1 MLHRVG
7 SRQGQPGS
15 LVGARIAM
23 SEIADF
29 ATLVLIVAGGFS
41 VAAISTKLTERF
53 PVPAPALFLVAA
65 AIVSDM
71 WPEIDEHLPVRTIE
85 RIAVVALIVILFN
98 GGIDITMR
106 RLRASIVPVLSL
118 GLAGTFLTAGG
129 IAAVAHWVLGM
140 DWTLAGLVGAALAPT
155 DPAVMFSVLGRREV
169 AGRSGTTLEGEAG
182 MNDPAGIALMIG
194 MIELAT
200 HDDATVLVVG
210 REFVVEM
217 VVGAVFGML
226 GGRLLVPLLRRA
238 RLPSGSMYPILA
250 LTLAGALY
258 GATSIAHGS
267 GFLAVFLAG
276 LLIGDARLPYKAE
289 IERFQS
295 SLAGLAELVVFVALG
310 ATVHLTE
317 LAVRDWVEGLVLVAV
332 MAVAIR
338 PLVVVVTLLGVRMS
352 RGEKAFIAFAGLKG
366 AVPVLLAAF
375 AILGGVPDG
384 QRIYDLVFIAVLVSV
399 VAQGSLV
406 PLVARRLGIRM
417 NLRDQ
422 LPWEL
427 SVRVGSEPTGAH
439 EYRVAPRS
447 DADGAAL
454 GDLPLGDD
462 AWVTLLVRDGDALQP
477 SIEMRLRPDDRV
489 LILADDPERLTLL
502 RSTFAAG

>member
-1 MLHRVG
+1 
-7 SRQGQPGS
+7 
-15 LVGARIAM
+15 M

-41 VAAISTKLTERF
+41 VAVISTRLTERV

-65 AIVSDM
+65 AVVSDL
-71 WPEIDEHLPVRTIE
+71 WPELDEHLPVRTIE

-106 RLRASIVPVLSL
+106 RLRASIVPILSL
-118 GLAGTFLTAGG
+118 GLVGTFLTAGG

-140 DWTLAGLVGAALAPT
+140 DWILAGLIGAALAPT

-217 VVGAVFGML
+217 VVGAAFGLL

-276 LLIGDARLPYKAE
+276 LLIGDARLPYKTE

-310 ATVHLTE
+310 ATVHLTRAHRPRLGRGSRPGRDAGRGDPAPGRGDHADGRAHE
-317 LAVRDWVEGLVLVAV
+317 QEREGVHRVRRAEGRRAGPARGVRDPRRRAGRRSASTTWSSSQCSCPSSRRA
-332 MAVAIR
+332 R
-338 PLVVVVTLLGVRMS
+338 SCPLWRAGWASGCTCETGCRGSCRCASAAS
-352 RGEKAFIAFAGLKG
+352 RRGRTSSASRRART
-366 AVPVLLAAF
+366 PM
-375 AILGGVPDG
+375 
-384 QRIYDLVFIAVLVSV
+384 
-399 VAQGSLV
+399 
-406 PLVARRLGIRM
+406 ARRWATCRWATTPG
-417 NLRDQ
+417 
-422 LPWEL
+422 
-427 SVRVGSEPTGAH
+427 
-439 EYRVAPRS
+439 
-447 DADGAAL
+447 
-454 GDLPLGDD
+454 
-462 AWVTLLVRDGDALQP
+462 
-477 SIEMRLRPDDRV
+477 
-489 LILADDPERLTLL
+489 
-502 RSTFAAG
+502 